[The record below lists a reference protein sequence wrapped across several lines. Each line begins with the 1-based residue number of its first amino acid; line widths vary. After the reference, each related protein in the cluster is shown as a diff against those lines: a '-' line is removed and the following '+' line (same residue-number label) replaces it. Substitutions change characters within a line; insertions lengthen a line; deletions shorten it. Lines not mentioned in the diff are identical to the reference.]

1 MADTSETALD
11 ALTNLFA
18 QFGLASLAKS
28 VGAIAGDPSLTKAEM
43 YAKVYQ
49 LPEYKQRFPAMAEMQ
64 KKGIVE
70 TEGQYINQE
79 QSYMDVLKSAGL
91 PSGFYDSHD
100 NMGQWML
107 NSVSPNEVASRVRRA
122 QQVLDTADPTLIN
135 TAKNYYGLDNDHLL
149 AHVLDP
155 NAAAPLIDKQM
166 RAVQAG
172 AAASRNNIQLQKDQ
186 AEALATDPYATGL
199 FNNPYN
205 PNAINDAFAKAN
217 AMSQQDTRL
226 SAIEGQKYNQQDAIK
241 ANLQN
246 DFGKQLESQ
255 KRAERE
261 AARFSGSAGTTTG
274 SLGTSSGL

>member
-1 MADTSETALD
+1 MADNGTTAMD
-11 ALTNLFA
+11 ALTSMFA
-18 QFGLASLAKS
+18 QYGLADLAKA
-28 VGAIAGDPSLTKAEM
+28 VGALAADPTLTTAER
-43 YAKVYQ
+43 YSKVYE

-64 KKGIVE
+64 KQGIVE
-70 TEGQYINQE
+70 NESQYINQE
-79 QSYMDVLKSAGL
+79 QSYLQVLRGAGL
-91 PSGFYDSHD
+91 PQGFYDSHD
-100 NMGQWML
+100 TMGQWML
-107 NSVSPNEVASRVRRA
+107 NGVSPNEVDSRVRRA
-122 QQVLDTADPTLIN
+122 QQVLNSADPTLIN

-155 NAAAPLIDKQM
+155 NAAAPLIDKQL

-172 AAASRNNIQLQKDQ
+172 AAASRNNIQLDKTQ
-186 AEALATDPYATGL
+186 AESLATDPYATGL

-226 SAIEGQKYNQQDAIK
+226 SAIEGKSYNQQDAIK

-261 AARFSGSAGTTTG
+261 AARFSGSAGTSSG
-274 SLGTSSGL
+274 SLGTASGL

>member
-1 MADTSETALD
+1 MADNGTTALD
-11 ALTNLFA
+11 ALTSMFS
-18 QFGLASLAKS
+18 QFGLADLAKA
-28 VGAIAGDPSLTKAEM
+28 VGVLAADPTLTTAER
-43 YAKVYQ
+43 YAKVYE
-49 LPEYKQRFPAMAEMQ
+49 LPEYKARFPAMAEMQ

-70 TEGQYINQE
+70 TESQYINQE
-79 QSYMDVLKSAGL
+79 QSYMNVLKSAGL

-107 NSVSPNEVASRVRRA
+107 NSVSPDEVASRVRRA

-155 NAAAPLIDKQM
+155 NAAAPLIDKQL
-166 RAVQAG
+166 RSVQAG
-172 AAASRNNIQLQKDQ
+172 AAANRNNIQLDKSQ
-186 AEALATDPYATGL
+186 AESLATDPYASGL

-226 SAIEGQKYNQQDAIK
+226 SAIEGQKYNQQDAIN
-241 ANLQN
+241 ANLRN
-246 DFGKQLESQ
+246 DYGKQLESQ

-274 SLGTSSGL
+274 TLRSSSGL

>member
-1 MADTSETALD
+1 MADNGTTAMD
-11 ALTNLFA
+11 ALTSLFA
-18 QFGLASLAKS
+18 QFGLSDLAKS
-28 VGAIAGDPSLTKAEM
+28 VGVLAADPTLTMPEK
-43 YAKVYQ
+43 YAKVYE

-70 TEGQYINQE
+70 TEGQYISQE
-79 QSYMDVLKSAGL
+79 QSYMNVLKSAGL

-107 NSVSPNEVASRVRRA
+107 NSVSPEEVASRVRRA

-135 TAKNYYGLDNDHLL
+135 TAKNYYGLDRDHLL

-155 NAAAPLIDKQM
+155 AAAAPLIDKQM
-166 RAVQAG
+166 RSVQAG
-172 AAASRNNIQLQKDQ
+172 AAASRNNIQLDKTQ
-186 AEALATDPYATGL
+186 AESLATDPYATGL

-246 DFGKQLESQ
+246 DFSKQLESQ

-274 SLGTSSGL
+274 ALRSSSGL